1 MLTIHLT
8 SHGENR
14 PFSCDIC
21 RKTFKYK
28 HDLKKHMKK
37 VHQQGQVASFSK
49 TSVEY
54 TQDIECD
61 VVDKDQKESIE
72 KPSTSGQKSHSVEY
86 EEAVVV
92 GIGAENT
99 GIINTDEYLNMNEL
113 EHLPELEVFS
123 EVIVEGFELE
133 CHICQEK
140 FDNEISRTEHEA
152 RFH

>member
-1 MLTIHLT
+1 
-8 SHGENR
+8 
-14 PFSCDIC
+14 
-21 RKTFKYK
+21 
-28 HDLKKHMKK
+28 MKK
-37 VHQQGQVASFSK
+37 VHQQGQAASSTK
-49 TSVEY
+49 TNVKY
-54 TQDIECD
+54 TQDVECD

-86 EEAVVV
+86 VEAVVV
-92 GIGAENT
+92 GIGTENT
-99 GIINTDEYLNMNEL
+99 GIMNRDEYLNMNEL

-140 FDNEISRTEHEA
+140 FDNEISRREHEA